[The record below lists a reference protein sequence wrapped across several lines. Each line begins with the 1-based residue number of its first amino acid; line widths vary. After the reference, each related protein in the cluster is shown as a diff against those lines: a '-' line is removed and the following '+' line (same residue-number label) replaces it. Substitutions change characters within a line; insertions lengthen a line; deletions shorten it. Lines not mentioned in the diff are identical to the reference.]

1 VGAHHLKAS
10 GGTLGSRAE
19 TNQRQEW
26 HERRART
33 SATSASPAGQGGVVS
48 NPLLWFL
55 GAVSGALAS
64 AFFWVL
70 ARRAGDRGLARTTAV
85 AVVVFC
91 GAALYFGRFL

>member
-1 VGAHHLKAS
+1 
-10 GGTLGSRAE
+10 
-19 TNQRQEW
+19 
-26 HERRART
+26 
-33 SATSASPAGQGGVVS
+33 VS

-85 AVVVFC
+85 AVIVFL
-91 GAALYFGRFL
+91 GAALYFGRLL